1 MTDIIFNNYSNG
13 SMWEIAG
20 PSMSVYITHDMV
32 LGEDK
37 TGLEMLL
44 SLQGIPPTKDLI
56 QQIVDNTKDPK
67 GDMFIVSF

>member
-1 MTDIIFNNYSNG
+1 
-13 SMWEIAG
+13 
-20 PSMSVYITHDMV
+20 MSVYITHDMV
-32 LGEDK
+32 LDEDK

-44 SLQGIPPTKDLI
+44 ALQGIPLTKDLI

>member
-20 PSMSVYITHDMV
+20 PFMSVYITYDMV
-32 LGEDK
+32 LDEDK

-44 SLQGIPPTKDLI
+44 ALQGIPLTKDLI